1 MYGDGVELEK
11 TKALARTL
19 QVDDVVTFKAGMP
32 NAEILREMSKHSV
45 FLFTSDKREGW
56 GAVANESMANG
67 CILIAS
73 DEIGSAPFL
82 INDGHNGFLFKS
94 RSVDSLT
101 EKVEWV
107 LQHPERLGQM
117 RQNAQQTMFEIWSPK
132 HAAENL
138 LRLIDD
144 IENNK
149 PYSVMEGPASIAP
162 LL

>member
-11 TKALARTL
+11 TKALARAL

-101 EKVEWV
+101 EKVEWI
-107 LQHPERLGQM
+107 LQHPEQLGKI
-117 RQNAQQTMFEIWSPK
+117 RENAQQTMFETWSPQN
-132 HAAENL
+132 AARNL
-138 LRLIDD
+138 LQLIDD

-149 PYSVMEGPASIAP
+149 PCSVMEGPASIAP